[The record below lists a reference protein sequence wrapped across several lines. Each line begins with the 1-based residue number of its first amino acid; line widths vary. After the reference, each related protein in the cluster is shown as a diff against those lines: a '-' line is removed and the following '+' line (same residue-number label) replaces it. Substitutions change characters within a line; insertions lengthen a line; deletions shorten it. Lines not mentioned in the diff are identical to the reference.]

1 MVEELSWAGGLFAG
15 VVLSAAL
22 VNKFRAHHRNK
33 VRRLVMTYVLFVV
46 GIGLTHM
53 FAAIDRPSWAASTA
67 VATQVMQALT
77 LISVA
82 ATIVFLVGLP
92 ALNFELPAIATDLL
106 VGIGMIAATIVIL
119 SRHGLDAGAALASGA
134 VVSAVLAISLQQ
146 TLGNILGGL
155 ALQIDGS
162 IKQGDWIQLE
172 NGRQGKVRAVHWR
185 HTVVETRDY
194 STMIVP
200 NSQLLGSTITI
211 LGKRD
216 GNLAPQRMWVYFNV
230 DFRFAPSR
238 VVQIVTDGVRA
249 APIENVAPDPLP
261 TVVCMDLATRD
272 NMRDAYA
279 TYAVRYWLIDL
290 AADDPT
296 SGRVRARI
304 YTALARAG
312 IPLSMPPHLAVESDE
327 RAAKTAPR
335 DIERRVAILRTVH
348 LFNAFKDDELH
359 TLAAGIDRVTY
370 SLGEVITRQGAVAHW
385 IYVLAAGSVEVKARL
400 DPDGPGGVPEQA
412 VRLAQLD
419 APSFFGEMGLMTGEP
434 RLADVIALG
443 DVDCFRLGKDVF
455 KQVLLGRPEIANELS
470 EMLADRRVELIA
482 AREGLAASTMRERSM
497 SERARILGA
506 IKGFF
511 SL

>member
-1 MVEELSWAGGLFAG
+1 MQAITLIA
-15 VVLSAAL
+15 LSAIL
-22 VNKFRAHHRNK
+22 V
-33 VRRLVMTYVLFVV
+33 FVV
-46 GIGLTHM
+46 GLPTIG
-53 FAAIDRPSWAASTA
+53 
-67 VATQVMQALT
+67 V
-77 LISVA
+77 
-82 ATIVFLVGLP
+82 TI
-92 ALNFELPAIATDLL
+92 PAIASDLI
-106 VGIGMIAATIVIL
+106 VGIGSIAATLVIL
-119 SRHGLDAGAALASGA
+119 SRHGLDATAALASGA
-134 VVSAVLAISLQQ
+134 VVSAVLAISLQS
-146 TLGNILGGL
+146 TLGNILGGI
-155 ALQIDGS
+155 ALQLDGS
-162 IKQGDWIQLE
+162 IKQGDWVQLAD
-172 NGRQGKVRAVHWR
+172 GSQGKVRAVHWR
-185 HTVVETRDY
+185 HTVVETRNY

-200 NSQLLGSTITI
+200 NAQLLGSTIII

-230 DFRFAPSR
+230 DFRFSPSHVVK
-238 VVQIVTDGVRA
+238 VVQEGVRG

-261 TVVCMDLATRD
+261 NVVCMDIATKD
-272 NMRDAYA
+272 NFRDAYA
-279 TYAVRYWLIDL
+279 TYAVRYWLVDL

-312 IPLSMPPHLAVESDE
+312 IPLSMPPGLALEAEE

-335 DIERRVAILRTVH
+335 DIERRVNLLKKVH
-348 LFNAFKDDELH
+348 LFESFKEDELR
-359 TLAAGIDRVTY
+359 TLAGGVDRVTY
-370 SLGEVITRQGAVAHW
+370 SIGEIITRQGAVAHW
-385 IYVLAAGSVEVKARL
+385 LYVLAAGSVEVRARL

-412 VRLAQLD
+412 VHLAQLD

-455 KQVLLGRPEIANELS
+455 KQVLLGRPAIVDELS

-482 AREGLAASTMRERSM
+482 ARDGLAASSMHERSLSERER
-497 SERARILGA
+497 IIGA

>member
-1 MVEELSWAGGLFAG
+1 MVEELSWVGGLFAA
-15 VVLSAAL
+15 VIISAAL
-22 VNKFRAHHRNK
+22 VNRFQPSHRK
-33 VRRLVMTYVLFVV
+33 KLRRLVMTFALFVV
-46 GIGLTHM
+46 GIGCTHL
-53 FAAIDRPSWAASTA
+53 FAAIDRPSWAGSVA
-67 VATQVMQALT
+67 VATEIMQAMT
-77 LISVA
+77 LISIA
-82 ATIVFLVGLP
+82 ATLVFLIALP
-92 ALNFELPAIATDLL
+92 ALNFEMPAIVTDLI
-106 VGIGMIAATIVIL
+106 VGIGMIAATLVIF
-119 SRHGLDAGAALASGA
+119 SRHGMDAGAVLASGA
-134 VVSAVLAISLQQ
+134 VASAVLAISLQQ
-146 TLGNILGGL
+146 TLGNILGGV
-155 ALQIDGS
+155 ALQLDGS
-162 IKQGDWIQLE
+162 IKAGDWIEFE
-172 NGRQGKVRAVHWR
+172 NGKQGKVRAVHWR
-185 HTVVETRDY
+185 HTVVETRNY

-200 NSQLLGSTITI
+200 NAQLLAATFTI

-238 VVQIVTDGVRA
+238 VVQVVTDGVRA

-261 TVVCMDLATRD
+261 TVVCMDLATKD
-272 NMRDAYA
+272 LMRDAFA

-296 SGRVRARI
+296 SSRVRARI
-304 YTALARAG
+304 YTSLARAG
-312 IPLSMPPHLAVESDE
+312 IPLSMPPHLAIESEE
-327 RAAKTAPR
+327 RAEKTAPR
-335 DIERRVAILRTVH
+335 DIARRTAVLKTVH
-348 LFNAFKDDELH
+348 LFKSFTEDELH

-370 SLGEVITRQGAVAHW
+370 SIGEVITRQGAIAHW
-385 IYVLAAGSVEVKARL
+385 LYVLAAGSVEVRARL

-412 VRLAQLD
+412 VHLAQLD

-455 KQVLLGRPEIANELS
+455 KQVLLGRPEIADELS

-482 AREGLAASTMRERSM
+482 ARDGLAASSMHERSL
-497 SERARILGA
+497 SERERILGA